1 MSRAVL
7 SLVLV
12 ASIASASIAQPP
24 GRGRPGGDQEG
35 RGRPGARDAGA
46 KDKGNEGQRAEGRRP
61 GDMAGRRGPAT
72 GNPMMEA
79 DPAKV
84 AAKMMET
91 FDKNDDGKLSSSEL
105 IALVKSMRER
115 IGRSQGGPRGP
126 GARGGEKADKPT
138 QARGEGRGDMR
149 NRRGGNRG
157 GDRDGAEAGG
167 DKPKRPRGDRDA

>member
-7 SLVLV
+7 SLVMV

-24 GRGRPGGDQEG
+24 GRGRPGGDGEG
-35 RGRPGARDAGA
+35 RGRQGARDAGA
-46 KDKGNEGQRAEGRRP
+46 KESGKQGQRR
-61 GDMAGRRGPAT
+61 GDMAGRRGQA
-72 GNPMMEA
+72 GANPMMEA

-91 FDKNDDGKLSSSEL
+91 FDKDGDGKLGSAEL

-115 IGRSQGGPRGP
+115 MGRGQGGPRGP
-126 GARGGEKADKPT
+126 GAKGDEQAGKPAE
-138 QARGEGRGDMR
+138 ARGEGRGDMR
-149 NRRGGNRG
+149 SRRGGNRG